1 MLLNLELTG
10 ERAFFM
16 EEDEMI
22 GIYFS
27 GTGNSRHC
35 VEKFLQEYEGEGRA
49 FPIEDRE
56 TAEQVY
62 QNDEIVFGYPVQY
75 SAVPKIVQDY
85 ICGHKALWKGKR
97 IFVIA
102 TMGAFSGDGAG
113 ILARLLETYGA
124 VITGGLHLKM
134 PDSICD
140 EKVLKRTMEKNR
152 KIVADGEKKIR
163 QAAEQCKSGNPP
175 QNGIGIWCRM
185 AGFFGQRLYFGSKTK
200 RYSDKLKVNK
210 EKCIGCGK
218 CVKLCPMDNLSIANG
233 KAEAGDR
240 CTLCYRCVNHCQAQA
255 ITLLGKRVVEQS
267 TIEKYL

>member
-1 MLLNLELTG
+1 M
-10 ERAFFM
+10 
-16 EEDEMI
+16 
-22 GIYFS
+22 
-27 GTGNSRHC
+27 
-35 VEKFLQEYEGEGRA
+35 
-49 FPIEDRE
+49 
-56 TAEQVY
+56 
-62 QNDEIVFGYPVQY
+62 
-75 SAVPKIVQDY
+75 
-85 ICGHKALWKGKR
+85 
-97 IFVIA
+97 
-102 TMGAFSGDGAG
+102 
-113 ILARLLETYGA
+113 
-124 VITGGLHLKM
+124 
-134 PDSICD
+134 
-140 EKVLKRTMEKNR
+140 KRTMEKNR

-240 CTLCYRCVNHCQAQA
+240 CTLCYRCVNHCQAQT